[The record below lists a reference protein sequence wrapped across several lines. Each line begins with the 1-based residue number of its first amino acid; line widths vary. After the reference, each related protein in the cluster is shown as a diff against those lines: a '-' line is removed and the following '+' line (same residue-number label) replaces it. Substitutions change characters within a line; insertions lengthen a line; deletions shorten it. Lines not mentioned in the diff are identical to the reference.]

1 MQVIESG
8 NEIKEHAADW
18 FESVTEYIEARWTL
32 GVLDFSE
39 KSAHLFSK
47 LATGIIIG
55 IFGAMLM
62 LFISIGAAFYIGK
75 LLDSYASGFVII
87 ALFYGVLGGVCY
99 AIRNTIIK
107 QKISNTFIKT
117 IYHEK

>member
-18 FESVTEYIEARWTL
+18 FESVTEYIEARWDL
-32 GVLDFSE
+32 GILDFSE
-39 KSAHLFSK
+39 KAAHSFST

-55 IFGAMLM
+55 IFGAILM

-75 LLDSYASGFVII
+75 LFDSYAFGFVII
-87 ALFYGVLGGVCY
+87 ALLYGILGGICY

-107 QKISNTFIKT
+107 PKISNTFIKT
-117 IYHEK
+117 IHLS